1 MLFLYKS
8 FYLKVEKLNERR
20 NWLFIVL
27 AGLFITNAVTAELI
41 SNKLIQIPLQFEVFG
56 SQFGPF
62 ATIVGI
68 LPWPVV
74 FLLTDLMNEFYGQKA
89 VRRLSWITAGLIAY
103 CFIIVGLSLAIP
115 AYEIKGS
122 DLADNA
128 SYLKVFGQSQ
138 MIIVGSICAF
148 LVSQLLDAFLFDK
161 IKHKT
166 GNRFIWLRSTGSTVI
181 SQLIDSYIV
190 LYIGFVL
197 PGKMSMGTYMSVAPT
212 NYILKLVIAIS
223 LTPLIYL
230 GHFLL
235 RKYLGNQ
242 KENLD
247 SVSG

>member
-1 MLFLYKS
+1 LNKTKIVNL
-8 FYLKVEKLNERR
+8 EKLSERR
-20 NWLFIVL
+20 NWLFIIL

-41 SNKLIQIPLQFEVFG
+41 SNKLIQVPIEFNLFG
-56 SQFGPF
+56 SHFGPF
-62 ATIVGI
+62 ATIIGI

-103 CFIIVGLSLAIP
+103 CFIIVGISLAIP
-115 AYEIKGS
+115 AYEIPGS

-166 GNRFIWLRSTGSTVI
+166 GNRFIWLRSTGSTVV
-181 SQLIDSYIV
+181 SQVIDSYIV

-197 PGKMSMGTYMSVAPT
+197 PGKMSFGTYMTVAPT
-212 NYILKLVIAIS
+212 NYILKLLIAIS

-230 GHFLL
+230 GHYFM
-235 RKYLGNQ
+235 RRYLN
-242 KENLD
+242 KAEENSNAL
-247 SVSG
+247 SE